1 MKHYFILSHNTAR
14 QFAIEA
20 VKTVPD
26 GYIVEIKPKT
36 RSLEQNAMLHS
47 ILQTVASKIQWAN
60 SYRDAQT
67 WKRLL
72 IAAWLRAR
80 GETVELLPAI
90 DNHGVD
96 VVFRHT
102 SKLSVE
108 EMSEF
113 LEYVQAWAIEQ
124 GIQI

>member
-60 SYRDAQT
+60 SYRDAET

>member
-1 MKHYFILSHNTAR
+1 MNYYFVLSHEQAR
-14 QFAIEA
+14 QFAIET
-20 VKTVPD
+20 VKTVPA
-26 GYIVEIKPKT
+26 GYIVQIKPKN

-47 ILQTVASKIQWAN
+47 ILQTVAKTVQWAN
-60 SYRDAQT
+60 GYRDVET

-72 IAAWLRAR
+72 MAAWLRAR
-80 GETVELLPAI
+80 GETVELLPAL

-108 EMSEF
+108 EMTEF
-113 LEYVQAWAIEQ
+113 LEYVQAWAVEQ
-124 GIQI
+124 GIQV

>member
-60 SYRDAQT
+60 SYRDAET

-113 LEYVQAWAIEQ
+113 LEYVQAWAVEQ

>member
-60 SYRDAQT
+60 SYRDAET

-80 GETVELLPAI
+80 GVTVELLPAI